1 MDVVE
6 NLEAAIAA
14 VEEARSVPLSAS
26 CVINRGE
33 MLQLLDQVKVS
44 FPNDLAKAISILREK
59 EDILE
64 NAHKQADGI
73 IAQARDE
80 VARLVEQ
87 TTIVSN
93 ARKEA
98 TRILAEANLEGK
110 KNREEIDEYIDSRL
124 ATLEVI
130 LNKTMEAVARGR
142 ERLEGADDKDILSQL
157 SEDK

>member
-26 CVINRGE
+26 CVINRSE
-33 MLQLLDQVKVS
+33 LLQLLDKIKVP
-44 FPNDLAKAISILREK
+44 FPNDLARAISIQRDK
-59 EDILE
+59 ENILE
-64 NAHKQADGI
+64 DAHKQADAI
-73 IAQARDE
+73 IEQAREE

-87 TTIVSN
+87 TTIVSS

-98 TRILAEANLEGK
+98 NRILAEANTDGEK
-110 KNREEIDEYIDSRL
+110 SREEIDAYIDSRL

-130 LNKTMEAVARGR
+130 LNKTLDVISKGR
-142 ERLEGADDKDILSQL
+142 DKLDGFETKHAL
-157 SEDK
+157 SELKN

>member
-26 CVINRGE
+26 CVLNRSE
-33 MLQLLDQVKVS
+33 LLQLLDQIKVS
-44 FPNDLAKAISILREK
+44 FPNDLAKAISIQRDK
-59 EDILE
+59 DSILE
-64 NAHKQADGI
+64 DAHEQADAI
-73 IAQARDE
+73 IEQAREE

-98 TRILAEANLEGK
+98 NRILADANTEGDK
-110 KNREEIDEYIDSRL
+110 SREEIDAYIDSRL
-124 ATLEVI
+124 ATIEVI
-130 LNKTMEAVARGR
+130 LNKTLDVISKGR
-142 ERLEGADDKDILSQL
+142 DKLEGYETKHVL
-157 SEDK
+157 SELKN